1 MIRKSLPWILLV
13 VACVGAAVYSWQVFP
28 QAFPLVNVE
37 LTMNRGAALD
47 SARTRAERLGLG
59 PEAFSQAAAFRTDGE
74 TKQFVELE
82 GGGTDALRRM
92 IETGRYQPYQW
103 TVRHYQTQESREVT
117 LRFTPDGRPYGFEE
131 EWPED
136 AEGPALSADSA
147 RTIAERAATTH
158 WGVDLDA
165 YERLSASQQER
176 PNGRVDH
183 TFVYQ
188 RPDVQVGA
196 GRYRLRL
203 GVSGASL
210 SEVTRFVHV
219 PEGFSRRFEEMRS
232 ANNTINLGGL
242 AATMLIYVLGG
253 CLFGVYWLLRR
264 GALKWR
270 MAAVWGG
277 LIAGLQLLAGLNQ
290 LPLAWMNYD
299 TALAAQG
306 FLVQQVLV
314 SVVSAVGMGLLVTLS
329 FMAAEGLTR
338 LAFGHHPR
346 LWRLWAPEA
355 AGTST
360 VLGQTLSGYLLVAVF
375 LAYQVALYSFAQDAL
390 GWWSPA
396 DLLFD
401 PNILAQYAPWLP
413 PIANALQAGFWE
425 ECLFRAV
432 PLAGAALIGERLG
445 GRRWWIGGAL
455 LLQAVIFGA
464 GHAGYAT
471 QPAYARVVELILPSL
486 GFGALYLAYG
496 LLPAVVLH
504 FAFDVVWM
512 SLPLFVSAA
521 PGIWLSRTLV
531 IALTLVP
538 LLAVLYGRLR
548 TGAWN
553 PLPERF
559 YNRAWTPDEETT
571 AEAPP
576 LPIPA
581 ALSRRTAG
589 AVAVAGLLGVGAWVG
604 TTAFSTVE
612 TPLSLT
618 RTEAEAQ
625 ARTALREHGADPDA
639 WTMASSVVTPR
650 GDDDRFV
657 WQEGGREAYAQ
668 LMGSYLDGPFWQVR
682 FYTFEGPVAERAE
695 EYRVHLAP
703 GAEWSEVVHRL
714 PEAAPGDSLSEAAA
728 RARADSVVRARYGL
742 DPVAL
747 SRVGAEPTA
756 RPNRRDW
763 TFTYADTTGYPLA
776 QGEPRIEV
784 QLAGGEVTDASWFV
798 HVPESWER
806 ASRRRDT
813 GMEIVGLLSG
823 LLVVLLLLGGAAA
836 AVVYWAR
843 GQIRL
848 WPVLSVGGGLFLLVL
863 VGFVNDWPATVA
875 GFDTAQPYLNQVL
888 LALLGPVVFGAVVS
902 GGLGLIAGVVHDRIG
917 GSEPTP
923 LARSAA
929 AGLGLGGLGAG
940 SLSLAGQVGPS
951 LTPPWAP
958 YGALDAALPWLAPI
972 EGRVLTFVGLTVV
985 LLLVAVALH
994 RWTRAATRRVLLG
1007 AGAALVL
1014 GLVWAGLGPAETLGA
1029 WALQGA
1035 TLGAVLVGTW
1045 LLVWR
1050 HDRALV
1056 PMMAA
1061 GFVGLRAV
1069 RAAVLAPVPGVA
1081 VGEAAAA
1088 ILVLAGALGWTAL
1101 LRHLQRE
1108 EASSP
1113 PGDAPDAATSS
1124 PGATQ
1129 GPRRVA

>member
-1 MIRKSLPWILLV
+1 MFRKSLPWILLV
-13 VACVGAAVYSWQVFP
+13 AACVGAAAYSWQVFP
-28 QAFPLVNVE
+28 EAFPLVNVE
-37 LTMNRGAALD
+37 LTMNRSAALD
-47 SARTRAERLGLG
+47 SARARAERLGLG
-59 PEAFSQAAAFRTDGE
+59 PEAYSQAAAFRTDSE
-74 TKQFVELE
+74 TKRFVELE

-92 IETGRYQPYQW
+92 IETGRYRPYQW
-103 TVRHYQTQESREVT
+103 TVRHYQAQEPREVT
-117 LRFTPDGRPYGFEE
+117 LRFTPDGRPHGFEE
-131 EWPED
+131 TWPED
-136 AEGPALSADSA
+136 AEGPALSDDSA
-147 RTIAERAATTH
+147 RAIAERAATTH
-158 WGVDLDA
+158 WGVDLRS
-165 YERLSASQQER
+165 YERVSASQQER
-176 PNGRVDH
+176 TNGRVDH

-188 RPDVQVGA
+188 RPDVQVGE

-264 GALKWR
+264 GALQWR

-360 VLGQTLSGYLLVAVF
+360 LLGHTVSGYLLVAVF

-455 LLQAVIFGA
+455 FLQAVIFGA

-471 QPAYARVVELILPSL
+471 QPAYARVVELVLPSL

-521 PGIWLSRTLV
+521 PGVWLSRTLV
-531 IALTLVP
+531 VVLTLIP

-548 TGAWN
+548 TGAWT

-559 YNRAWTPDEETT
+559 YNRAWTPDEDEA

-576 LPIPA
+576 FPVPA
-581 ALSRRTAG
+581 GLSRRTAG
-589 AVAVAGLLGVGAWVG
+589 AVVVAGLVGVGAWVG

-612 TPLSLT
+612 TPLTMT
-618 RTEAEAQ
+618 RAEAETQAQ
-625 ARTALREHGADPDA
+625 TALREHGADPDA

-668 LMGSYLDGPFWQVR
+668 LMGSYLDGPFWRVR

-703 GAEWSEVVHRL
+703 GADRSEVVHRL
-714 PEAAPGDSLSEAAA
+714 PEAAPGDSLAEPAA
-728 RARADSVVRARYGL
+728 RALADSAVQARYGH
-742 DPVAL
+742 DPAAL

-763 TFTYADTTGYPLA
+763 TFTYADTSGSSLA
-776 QGEPRIEV
+776 RGEPRIQVE
-784 QLAGGEVTDASWFV
+784 LAGAEVTDASSFV

-813 GMEIVGLLSG
+813 GMQIVGLLSG
-823 LLVVLLLLGGAAA
+823 LLAVLLFLGGAAA
-836 AVVYWAR
+836 AVVAWAR
-843 GQIRL
+843 GHIRL
-848 WPVLSVGGGLFLLVL
+848 WAVLSVGGGLLLL
-863 VGFVNDWPATVA
+863 ILGGLANDWPATVT

-888 LALLGPVVFGAVVS
+888 LTLLGPLVLGAVVS

-917 GSEPTP
+917 GTGPTP
-923 LARSAA
+923 YGRSVA

-940 SLSLAGQVGPS
+940 LLSLAGQVGPS

-958 YGALDAALPWLAPI
+958 YGPLDAALPGLAPV
-972 EGRVLTFVGLTVV
+972 EGRTLTFVGLTVV
-985 LLLVAVALH
+985 LLLVSVALH
-994 RWTRAATRRVLLG
+994 RWTRDATRRVLTG
-1007 AGAALVL
+1007 VGAALAL
-1014 GLVWAGLGPAETLGA
+1014 GFVGAGLGPAETLGA

-1035 TLGAVLVGTW
+1035 ALGLFLVGTW

-1069 RAAVLAPVPGVA
+1069 RAAVLASVPAVA
-1081 VGEAAAA
+1081 IGEAAAA
-1088 ILVLAGALGWTAL
+1088 GLIFAGALGWTAL
-1101 LRHLQRE
+1101 LRRRQRHAA
-1108 EASSP
+1108 ASARSEGASVP
-1113 PGDAPDAATSS
+1113 ESRSAGAP
-1124 PGATQ
+1124 
-1129 GPRRVA
+1129 

>member
-1 MIRKSLPWILLV
+1 MTRKSLPWILLV
-13 VACVGAAVYSWQVFP
+13 VACLGAGVYSWQVFP

-37 LTMNRGAALD
+37 LTMNRSAALD
-47 SARTRAERLGLG
+47 SARVRAERLGLG
-59 PEAFSQAAAFRTDGE
+59 PEAFSQAAAFRTDSE
-74 TKQFVELE
+74 TKRFVELE

-92 IETGRYQPYQW
+92 IETGRYQPYRW
-103 TVRHYQTQESREVT
+103 VVRHYQAREPREVT
-117 LRFTPDGRPYGFEE
+117 LRFTPDGQPYGFEE
-131 EWPED
+131 TWPED

-188 RPDVQVGA
+188 RPDVQIGE

-203 GVSGASL
+203 RVSGASL

-219 PEGFSRRFEEMRS
+219 PEAFSRRFEEMRS
-232 ANNTINLGGL
+232 ANNAINLGGL

-253 CLFGVYWLLRR
+253 CLFGAYWLLRR

-270 MAAVWGG
+270 MAAAWGG
-277 LIAGLQLLAGLNQ
+277 LIAGLQVLAGLNQ

-299 TALAAQG
+299 TALSAQG
-306 FLVQQVLV
+306 FLVQQVLT
-314 SVVSAVGMGLLVTLS
+314 SVAGAAGMGLLVTLS

-360 VLGQTLSGYLLVAVF
+360 VLGRTVGGYLLVALF

-390 GWWSPA
+390 GWWTPA

-471 QPAYARVVELILPSL
+471 QPAYARLVELILPAL

-504 FAFDVVWM
+504 FTFDVVWM

-521 PGIWLSRTLV
+521 PGVWLSRTLV
-531 IALTLVP
+531 VVLTLVP
-538 LLAVLYGRLR
+538 LFAVLYGRLR
-548 TGAWN
+548 TGAWT

-559 YNRAWTPDEETT
+559 YNRTWTPDEAET
-571 AEAPP
+571 AEGPSLPVSPP
-576 LPIPA
+576 LP
-581 ALSRRTAG
+581 RRTAG
-589 AVAVAGLLGVGAWVG
+589 ALVAAGLVGVGAWVG

-612 TPLSLT
+612 TPLTMT
-618 RTEAEAQ
+618 RAEAETQ
-625 ARTALREHGADPDA
+625 ARTALREHGADPEA

-650 GDDDRFV
+650 SDDDRFV
-657 WQEGGREAYAQ
+657 WQESERTAYAQ
-668 LMGSYLDGPFWQVR
+668 LMGSYLDGPFWRVR

-703 GAEWSEVVHRL
+703 GADRSEVVHRR
-714 PEAAPGDSLSEAAA
+714 PEAAPGDSLAEPAA
-728 RARADSVVRARYGL
+728 RARADSAVRARYGL
-742 DPVAL
+742 DPATL

-763 TFTYADTTGYPLA
+763 TFTYADTAGYPLSR
-776 QGEPRIEV
+776 GEPRIQVEM
-784 QLAGGEVTDASWFV
+784 AGAEVTDVSSFV

-813 GMEIVGLLSG
+813 GMQIVGLLSG
-823 LLVVLLLLGGAAA
+823 LLAVLLLLGGAAA
-836 AVVYWAR
+836 AVVAWAR
-843 GQIRL
+843 GHIRL
-848 WPVLSVGGGLFLLVL
+848 WTALSVGGGLLLL
-863 VGFVNDWPATVA
+863 ILGGFANDWPATVA

-888 LALLGPVVFGAVVS
+888 FALVGPLVLGAAVS
-902 GGLGLIAGVVHDRIG
+902 GGLGLIAGVAHDRIG
-917 GSEPTP
+917 GAEPTP
-923 LARSAA
+923 YGRLLA

-940 SLSLAGQVGPS
+940 LLSLAGQVGPS

-958 YGALDAALPWLAPI
+958 YGPLDAALPWLAPI
-972 EGRVLTFVGLTVV
+972 EGRLLTFAGLTVV

-994 RWTRAATRRVLLG
+994 RWTRAATRRTLAG
-1007 AGAALVL
+1007 AGAALLL
-1014 GLVWAGLGPAETLGA
+1014 GFVGAGLGPAETLGA

-1035 TLGAVLVGTW
+1035 ALGSLLAGAW

-1050 HDRALV
+1050 YDRALV

-1069 RAAVLAPVPGVA
+1069 RAAVLAPIPSIA
-1081 VGEAAAA
+1081 VGEGAAAL
-1088 ILVLAGALGWTAL
+1088 LVLAVALGWTAL
-1101 LRHLQRE
+1101 LRRRQRAAA
-1108 EASSP
+1108 ASTPTDEIPASDSRP
-1113 PGDAPDAATSS
+1113 AGTP
-1124 PGATQ
+1124 
-1129 GPRRVA
+1129 

>member
-188 RPDVQVGA
+188 RADVQVGA

-902 GGLGLIAGVVHDRIG
+902 GGLGLIAGMAHDRIG